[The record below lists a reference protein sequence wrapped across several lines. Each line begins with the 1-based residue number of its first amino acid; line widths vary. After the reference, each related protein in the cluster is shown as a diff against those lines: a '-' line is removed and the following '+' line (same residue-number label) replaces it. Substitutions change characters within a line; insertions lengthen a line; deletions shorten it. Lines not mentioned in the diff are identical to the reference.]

1 MMARADLPPKWASF
15 LSLLCCCTLL
25 LVAVPVVAQSK
36 ATPSSKDR
44 INIVAE
50 KLDYFDKQQKLVY
63 SGNVVAV
70 RGDATLKT
78 PSLVVFLNPA
88 GSSGS
93 MGSSNRVR
101 RMEALGPVTLV
112 SKGQVATGDS
122 GIYERAEDKVYLN
135 GNVSLSQGPNVTKG
149 DRIIYDIKTGQAVVT
164 GHVRSMF
171 LPNEESGGGAKQSV
185 ETGVAGNAGPKVQ

>member
-1 MMARADLPPKWASF
+1 MTRAAGSPFRLIFSF
-15 LSLLCCCTLL
+15 LLLCGWL
-25 LVAVPVVAQSK
+25 LVAASFAMEAKAAQGGR
-36 ATPSSKDR
+36 DR
-44 INIVAE
+44 INIVAA
-50 KLDYFDKQQKLVY
+50 KLDYYDKEQKLVY

-70 RGDATLKT
+70 RGDATLRT
-78 PSLVVFLNPA
+78 PSLVVFLNP
-88 GSSGS
+88 SSTS
-93 MGSSNRVR
+93 AATGSSNRVR
-101 RMEALGPVTLV
+101 RMEAAGPVTLV

-149 DRIIYDIKTGQAVVT
+149 DRIVYDIKTGQAVVT

-171 LPNEESGGGAKQSV
+171 IPNDESGSAKQSV